1 MVLVGWSNGFGA
13 VRPKVL
19 LRLTNEQV
27 CGMNCCDLL
36 RGAELVFSDRAK
48 PRKC

>member
-1 MVLVGWSNGFGA
+1 MEVVGWSYVFGA
-13 VRPKVL
+13 VRPKL
-19 LRLTNEQV
+19 LLLLTNEQV
-27 CGMNCCDLL
+27 CGRNCCDLL